1 MNDYAQPI
9 TLSSQAD
16 WTSGTTFT
24 VTGWGTLSVSMDPKH
39 SVNINILHII
49 FFSQMVPHLKSFKK
63 WMCHLCPKM
72 SAKMLTEKKTSLT
85 E

>member
-24 VTGWGTLSVSMDPKH
+24 VTGWGTLSVSMDSKH
-39 SVNINILHII
+39 SVNIKMLHII
-49 FFSQMVPHLKSFKK
+49 FFSQMVPLLRSFKK
-63 WMCHLCPKM
+63 WMCPLCPKM
-72 SAKMLTEKKTSLT
+72 SAKMPTEKKTLLI

>member
-24 VTGWGTLSVSMDPKH
+24 VTGWGTLSVSMVSKH
-39 SVNINILHII
+39 LVIVSSNICPSHDFLNT
-49 FFSQMVPHLKSFKK
+49 VK
-63 WMCHLCPKM
+63 WSH
-72 SAKMLTEKKTSLT
+72 S
-85 E
+85 